1 MKARKNHLG
10 LILVLIAA
18 VSMMTSCSSV
28 GDLPRDD
35 VYYAKGT
42 NNPSQYNW
50 DDFDKN
56 VQNYGSNT
64 VGTNNTTSHNSQ
76 SDSFD
81 YNSTYDG
88 DVAAQG
94 SGGEYD
100 YIDESYESRLNR
112 FGSNSTSNDFGYY
125 DGYNTGGCAGYNS
138 GPNVSVG
145 FGFGTGYGYGMG
157 YSMGYGYG
165 WPSYGYGYYDPF
177 YNYGYNSYMS
187 GYWSGYNAGYWNGYY
202 GGYYPPYGGY
212 YPPYGGGYYPPYG
225 GGYYPDYGGPTVV
238 HRPRGSS
245 TTGTS
250 IPRNRGGSH
259 GTTIS
264 PNSGDDNNVAG
275 GSISGINRGGNVIG
289 ASSGQTSSGT
299 SATTGHGSNNRT
311 VRIGKPDNTTAG
323 NSSGTRTIRKGNRTT
338 ERYQKPK
345 SYRNLSNQYSNSRS
359 EYVRPTNKTN
369 TNSGNRTRNY
379 RTTPNP
385 TTKRSVNNSRSG
397 RGNIYRPSSSGSTS
411 GRSSSSFGSTSRRSY
426 SSPSKSSSSSRSFS
440 SPSTTRS
447 SSSSSSTRSSSSSS
461 SRSFSGSSSRSS
473 GSSSGGGG
481 FSPRRR

>member
-10 LILVLIAA
+10 LILALIAA

-28 GDLPRDD
+28 GDLPKDD

-56 VQNYGSNT
+56 VQNYGTNT
-64 VGTNNTTSHNSQ
+64 VKNDNTSHGNAQ

-81 YNSTYDG
+81 YNSTYEG

-94 SGGEYD
+94 SGDDYD

-112 FGSNSTSNDFGYY
+112 FGSNSTNNDFGYY
-125 DGYNTGGCAGYNS
+125 DGYNTGGCGGGYNS
-138 GPNVSVG
+138 SPNVSIG

-165 WPSYGYGYYDPF
+165 WPSYNYYDPF
-177 YNYGYNSYMS
+177 GYNSYMS
-187 GYWSGYNAGYWNGYY
+187 GYWNGYNAGYWNGYY

-225 GGYYPDYGGPTVV
+225 GGYYPDYGAPAVV
-238 HRPRGSS
+238 YGPRGSG

-259 GTTIS
+259 GTTLVG
-264 PNSGDDNNVAG
+264 NTDDNNNVSG

-289 ASSGQTSSGT
+289 ASSGQTSSGS
-299 SATTGHGSNNRT
+299 SATATNNSGNNRT
-311 VRIGKPDNTTAG
+311 VRIGKPDNTTNNQG
-323 NSSGTRTIRKGNRTT
+323 SGTGTRTIRRGDRT

-345 SYRNLSNQYSNSRS
+345 SYQNLSNQYSNSRS
-359 EYVRPTNKTN
+359 EYVRPTNKRN
-369 TNSGNRTRNY
+369 TGSGGSSRNY
-379 RTTPNP
+379 RAATNP
-385 TTKRSVNNSRSG
+385 TTKRTLNNSKSG
-397 RGNIYRPSSSGSTS
+397 RGNIYRPSSGSS
-411 GRSSSSFGSTSRRSY
+411 SSRSSSFGTSSRRSY
-426 SSPSKSSSSSRSFS
+426 SSPSRSSSSSRSYS
-440 SPSTTRS
+440 SPSTTTR

-461 SRSFSGSSSRSS
+461 SSSRSFSRSSSRSS